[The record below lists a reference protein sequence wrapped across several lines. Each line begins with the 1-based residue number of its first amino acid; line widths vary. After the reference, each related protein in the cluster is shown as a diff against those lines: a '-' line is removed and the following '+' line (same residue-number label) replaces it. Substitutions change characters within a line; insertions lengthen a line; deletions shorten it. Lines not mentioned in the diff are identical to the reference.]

1 MSKKCFVEFYLT
13 AVLKAATNDRVRAY
27 YIYHD
32 PTRQEVMKL
41 ERKHAHG
48 GGLVEVPI
56 TGLGLMQIAAVALD
70 KVREVFHET

>member
-1 MSKKCFVEFYLT
+1 
-13 AVLKAATNDRVRAY
+13 
-27 YIYHD
+27 
-32 PTRQEVMKL
+32 MKL